1 MLEKIPFAFFA
12 KNIVLRGIVKA
23 VLVTL
28 GGLGVF
34 LFGMKI
40 LGDYLQNAA
49 GDKIKNMLGK
59 VGNNRFAAVGIGTAV
74 TAVIQSSSATTVM
87 VVGFVNAGIMT
98 LFQATGIIMGANIGT
113 TITAQI
119 VALSVLP
126 VTEFFVML
134 TGIGFFLT
142 MISKPKVKTA
152 GMIIAGFGMIFSG
165 LYIMSAAMNTVSE
178 MEQIRNLFAAADD
191 PFLLFFIGLAIT
203 GIVQSSSAT
212 TGILITMAGSGLVTL
227 RAALFATLG
236 INIGT
241 CVTALLAGIGANAN
255 AKRASV
261 IHLLFNCFGSL
272 VFFILCYFAPV
283 DKWLLAAFP
292 EIETQIAMFHT
303 FFNVITTLVLV
314 WFIKPLVK
322 LATLMVPERKKKA
335 EVSPLKFADERLLS
349 SPAVALGQVRRELM
363 RMLDEAYANLTLSLQ
378 AITEVDLTR
387 QGEFDSRDR
396 GIMDSKSALV
406 KYLILLSDTEPGVE
420 AETEIATYHKTIS
433 DIDRIADLSQ
443 NVMEFTLALKEN
455 SARISET
462 GRAELEEMRAALDAL
477 KAGVEEE
484 FERKDISLAGEIEA
498 LEQKVDEMY
507 LKMEEGH
514 LARMRSGECTA
525 FTATIYIPLINNLE
539 RIGDHLFNIFRGM
552 KSYVKAPSHA
562 EKTEKA

>member
-1 MLEKIPFAFFA
+1 MAME
-12 KNIVLRGIVKA
+12 IVKS

-126 VTEFFVML
+126 VTEIFVML

-283 DKWLLAAFP
+283 DKWLAAAFP

-322 LATLMVPERKKKA
+322 LATLMVPERKKRA

>member
-1 MLEKIPFAFFA
+1 MAMD
-12 KNIVLRGIVKA
+12 IVKA

-49 GDKIKNMLGK
+49 GDRIKNMLGK

-283 DKWLLAAFP
+283 DKWLAAAFP

>member
-1 MLEKIPFAFFA
+1 MAMD
-12 KNIVLRGIVKA
+12 IVKA

-49 GDKIKNMLGK
+49 GDRIKNMLGK

-178 MEQIRNLFAAADD
+178 MEQVRNLFAAADD
-191 PFLLFFIGLAIT
+191 PFLLFFIGVAIT

-283 DKWLLAAFP
+283 DKWLAAAFP

-303 FFNVITTLVLV
+303 FFNVVTTLVLV

-455 SARISET
+455 SARISDT

>member
-1 MLEKIPFAFFA
+1 MAMD
-12 KNIVLRGIVKA
+12 IVKA

-191 PFLLFFIGLAIT
+191 PFLLFFIGVAIT

-303 FFNVITTLVLV
+303 FFNVVTTLVLV

-387 QGEFDSRDR
+387 RGEFDSRDR

-455 SARISET
+455 SARISDT

>member
-1 MLEKIPFAFFA
+1 MAMD
-12 KNIVLRGIVKA
+12 IVKA

-49 GDKIKNMLGK
+49 GDRIKNMLGK

-134 TGIGFFLT
+134 TGIGFFIT

-191 PFLLFFIGLAIT
+191 PFLLFFIGVAIT

-283 DKWLLAAFP
+283 DKWLAAAFP

-303 FFNVITTLVLV
+303 FFNVVTTLVLV

-455 SARISET
+455 SARISDT

>member
-1 MLEKIPFAFFA
+1 MAME
-12 KNIVLRGIVKA
+12 IVKA

-283 DKWLLAAFP
+283 DKWLAAAFP

-396 GIMDSKSALV
+396 GIMNSKSALV

-455 SARISET
+455 SARISDT

>member
-1 MLEKIPFAFFA
+1 MAMD
-12 KNIVLRGIVKA
+12 IVKA

-49 GDKIKNMLGK
+49 GDRIKNMLGK

-303 FFNVITTLVLV
+303 FFNVVTTLVLV

-455 SARISET
+455 SARISDT

>member
-1 MLEKIPFAFFA
+1 MAMD
-12 KNIVLRGIVKA
+12 IVKA

-49 GDKIKNMLGK
+49 GDRIKNMLGK

-178 MEQIRNLFAAADD
+178 MEQVRNLFAAADD
-191 PFLLFFIGLAIT
+191 PFLLFFIGVAIT

-303 FFNVITTLVLV
+303 FFNVVTTLVLV

-387 QGEFDSRDR
+387 RGEFDSRDR

-406 KYLILLSDTEPGVE
+406 KYLILLSDTEPGVD

>member
-1 MLEKIPFAFFA
+1 MAMD
-12 KNIVLRGIVKA
+12 IVKA

-349 SPAVALGQVRRELM
+349 SPAVALGQVRRELI

-455 SARISET
+455 SARISDT

>member
-1 MLEKIPFAFFA
+1 MAMD
-12 KNIVLRGIVKA
+12 IVKA

-49 GDKIKNMLGK
+49 GDRIKNMLGK

-283 DKWLLAAFP
+283 DKWLAAAFP

-303 FFNVITTLVLV
+303 FFNVVTTLVLV

>member
-1 MLEKIPFAFFA
+1 MAMD
-12 KNIVLRGIVKA
+12 IVKA

-178 MEQIRNLFAAADD
+178 MEQVRNLFAAADD
-191 PFLLFFIGLAIT
+191 PFLLFFIGVAIT

-303 FFNVITTLVLV
+303 FFNVVTTLVLV

-455 SARISET
+455 SARISDT

-507 LKMEEGH
+507 LIMEEGH

>member
-1 MLEKIPFAFFA
+1 MAMD
-12 KNIVLRGIVKA
+12 IVKA

-283 DKWLLAAFP
+283 DKWLAAAFP

>member
-1 MLEKIPFAFFA
+1 MAME
-12 KNIVLRGIVKA
+12 IVKA

-49 GDKIKNMLGK
+49 GDRIKNMLGK

-191 PFLLFFIGLAIT
+191 PFLLFFIGVAIT

-322 LATLMVPERKKKA
+322 LATLMVPERKKRA

-455 SARISET
+455 SARISDT

-525 FTATIYIPLINNLE
+525 FSATIYIPLINNLE

>member
-1 MLEKIPFAFFA
+1 MAME
-12 KNIVLRGIVKA
+12 IVKA

-322 LATLMVPERKKKA
+322 LATLMVPERKKRA

>member
-1 MLEKIPFAFFA
+1 MAMD
-12 KNIVLRGIVKA
+12 IVKA

-49 GDKIKNMLGK
+49 GDRIKNMLGK

-283 DKWLLAAFP
+283 DKWLAAAFP

-322 LATLMVPERKKKA
+322 LATLMVPERKKKS

-363 RMLDEAYANLTLSLQ
+363 RKLDEAYANLTLSLQ

-455 SARISET
+455 SARISDT

>member
-1 MLEKIPFAFFA
+1 MAMD
-12 KNIVLRGIVKA
+12 IVKA

-303 FFNVITTLVLV
+303 FFNVITTLFLV

-322 LATLMVPERKKKA
+322 LATLMVPERKKKS

-455 SARISET
+455 SARISDT
-462 GRAELEEMRAALDAL
+462 GRAELKEMRAALDAL

>member
-1 MLEKIPFAFFA
+1 MAMD
-12 KNIVLRGIVKA
+12 IVKA

-191 PFLLFFIGLAIT
+191 PFLLFFIGVAIT

-283 DKWLLAAFP
+283 DKWLAAAFP

-303 FFNVITTLVLV
+303 FFNVVTTLVLV

-322 LATLMVPERKKKA
+322 LATLMVPERKKKS

-455 SARISET
+455 SARISDT

>member
-1 MLEKIPFAFFA
+1 MAMD
-12 KNIVLRGIVKA
+12 IVKA

-49 GDKIKNMLGK
+49 GDRIKNMLGK

-134 TGIGFFLT
+134 TGIGFFIT

-191 PFLLFFIGLAIT
+191 PFLLFFIGVAIT

-303 FFNVITTLVLV
+303 FFNVVTTLVLV

-322 LATLMVPERKKKA
+322 LATLMVPERKKKS

-455 SARISET
+455 SARISDT

>member
-1 MLEKIPFAFFA
+1 MAMD
-12 KNIVLRGIVKA
+12 IVKA

-283 DKWLLAAFP
+283 DKWLAAAFP

-303 FFNVITTLVLV
+303 FFNVVTTLVLV

-387 QGEFDSRDR
+387 RGEFDSRDR

>member
-1 MLEKIPFAFFA
+1 MAMD
-12 KNIVLRGIVKA
+12 IVKA

-49 GDKIKNMLGK
+49 GDRIKNMLGK

-178 MEQIRNLFAAADD
+178 MEQVRNLFAAADD

-303 FFNVITTLVLV
+303 FFNVVTTLVLV

>member
-1 MLEKIPFAFFA
+1 MAMD
-12 KNIVLRGIVKA
+12 IVKA

-283 DKWLLAAFP
+283 DKWLSAAFP

-303 FFNVITTLVLV
+303 FFNVVTTLVLV

-322 LATLMVPERKKKA
+322 LATLMVPERKKRA

-455 SARISET
+455 SARISDT

>member
-1 MLEKIPFAFFA
+1 MAME
-12 KNIVLRGIVKA
+12 IVKA

-49 GDKIKNMLGK
+49 GDRIKNMLGK

-126 VTEFFVML
+126 VTEIFVML

-165 LYIMSAAMNTVSE
+165 LYIMSAAMNTVSQ

-283 DKWLLAAFP
+283 DKWLSAAFP

-396 GIMDSKSALV
+396 GIMGSKSALV

-484 FERKDISLAGEIEA
+484 FERKDISLADEIEA

>member
-1 MLEKIPFAFFA
+1 MAMD
-12 KNIVLRGIVKA
+12 IVKA

-396 GIMDSKSALV
+396 GIMNSKSALV

>member
-1 MLEKIPFAFFA
+1 MAME
-12 KNIVLRGIVKA
+12 IVKA

-126 VTEFFVML
+126 VTEIFVML

-165 LYIMSAAMNTVSE
+165 LYIMSAAMNTVSQ

-283 DKWLLAAFP
+283 DKWLSAAFP

-322 LATLMVPERKKKA
+322 LATLMVPERKKRA

-455 SARISET
+455 TARISET
-462 GRAELEEMRAALDAL
+462 GRAELDEMRAALDAL

>member
-1 MLEKIPFAFFA
+1 MALE
-12 KNIVLRGIVKA
+12 IVKA

-49 GDKIKNMLGK
+49 GDQIKTLLGK
-59 VGNNRFAAVGIGTAV
+59 VGNNRFAAVGIGTVV

-119 VALSVLP
+119 VALQFLP
-126 VTEFFVML
+126 VTEFFIML
-134 TGIGFFLT
+134 TGIGFFMT

-152 GMIIAGFGMIFSG
+152 GMIIAGFGMIFAG
-165 LYIMSAAMNTVSE
+165 LYIMSAAMKTISE
-178 MEQIRNLFAAADD
+178 MDQIRNLFVSATN
-191 PFLLFFIGLAIT
+191 PFLLFFIGLLIT

-212 TGILITMAGSGLVTL
+212 TGILITMAGQGLVTL
-227 RAALFATLG
+227 DAALFATLG

-272 VFFILCYFAPV
+272 VFFIICYFAPV
-283 DKWLLAAFP
+283 STWLQAAFP
-292 EIETQIAMFHT
+292 EIQTQIAMFHT
-303 FFNVITTLVLV
+303 IFNVVTTLLLIG
-314 WFIKPLVK
+314 FIKPLVK
-322 LATLMVPERKKKA
+322 LATLMVPERKKS
-335 EVSPLKFADERLLS
+335 EEESDLKYADERLLS

-363 RMLDEAYANLTLSLQ
+363 RMLDDAYATLTWSLN
-378 AITEVDLTR
+378 AIRDVDLSA
-387 QGEFDSRDR
+387 QEEFDKRDKA
-396 GIMDSKSALV
+396 IMRSKGALV
-406 KYLILLSDTEPGVE
+406 QYLIKLSDGDPGVE

-433 DIDRIADLSQ
+433 DIDRIADLAQ
-443 NVMEFTLALKEN
+443 NIMEFTASLKQNNAKISPAGVEELAQ
-455 SARISET
+455 
-462 GRAELEEMRAALDAL
+462 MREALDSL
-477 KAGVEEE
+477 KAGVQEE
-484 FERKDISLAGEIEA
+484 FDRKDISLSSEIEGM
-498 LEQKVDEMY
+498 EQKVDELY
-507 LKMEEGH
+507 LAMEDAH
-514 LARMRSGECTA
+514 LARMKSGECTA
-525 FTATIYIPLINNLE
+525 FTATIYIPLVNNLE

-552 KSYVKAPSHA
+552 KTYVKEPAKAHEEVTAA
-562 EKTEKA
+562 E

>member
-1 MLEKIPFAFFA
+1 MRTGIYFMAME
-12 KNIVLRGIVKA
+12 IVKA

-303 FFNVITTLVLV
+303 FFNVITTLILV

-335 EVSPLKFADERLLS
+335 EISPLKFADERLLS

-396 GIMDSKSALV
+396 GIMNSKSALV

>member
-1 MLEKIPFAFFA
+1 MAMD
-12 KNIVLRGIVKA
+12 IVKA

-49 GDKIKNMLGK
+49 GDRIKNMLGK

-303 FFNVITTLVLV
+303 FFNVVTTLVLV

-322 LATLMVPERKKKA
+322 LATLMVPERKKRA

-387 QGEFDSRDR
+387 RGEFDSRDR

-455 SARISET
+455 SARISDT

>member
-1 MLEKIPFAFFA
+1 MAMD
-12 KNIVLRGIVKA
+12 IVKA

-191 PFLLFFIGLAIT
+191 PFLLFFIGVAIT

-283 DKWLLAAFP
+283 DKWLAAAFP

-303 FFNVITTLVLV
+303 FFNVVTTLVLV

-455 SARISET
+455 SARISDT

>member
-1 MLEKIPFAFFA
+1 MALE
-12 KNIVLRGIVKA
+12 IVKA

-49 GDKIKNMLGK
+49 GDQIKTLLGK
-59 VGNNRFAAVGIGTAV
+59 VGNNRFAAVGIGTVV

-119 VALSVLP
+119 VALQFLP
-126 VTEFFVML
+126 VTEFFIML
-134 TGIGFFLT
+134 TGIGFFMT

-152 GMIIAGFGMIFSG
+152 GMIIAGFGMIFAG
-165 LYIMSAAMNTVSE
+165 LYIMSAAMKTISE
-178 MEQIRNLFAAADD
+178 MDQICNLFVSATN
-191 PFLLFFIGLAIT
+191 PFLLFFIGLLIT

-212 TGILITMAGSGLVTL
+212 TGILITMAGQGLVTL
-227 RAALFATLG
+227 DAALFATLG

-272 VFFILCYFAPV
+272 VFFIICYFAPV
-283 DKWLLAAFP
+283 STWLQAAFP
-292 EIETQIAMFHT
+292 EIQTQIAMFHT
-303 FFNVITTLVLV
+303 IFNVVTTLLLIG
-314 WFIKPLVK
+314 FIKPLVK
-322 LATLMVPERKKKA
+322 LATLMVPERKKS
-335 EVSPLKFADERLLS
+335 EEESDLKYADERLLS

-363 RMLDEAYANLTLSLQ
+363 RMLDDAYANLTLSLN
-378 AITEVDLTR
+378 AIRDVDLSA
-387 QGEFDSRDR
+387 QEEFDKRDKA
-396 GIMDSKSALV
+396 IMRSKGALV
-406 KYLILLSDTEPGVE
+406 QYLIKLSDGDPGVE

-433 DIDRIADLSQ
+433 DIDRIADLAQ
-443 NVMEFTLALKEN
+443 NIMEFTASLKQNNAKISPAGVEELAQ
-455 SARISET
+455 
-462 GRAELEEMRAALDAL
+462 MREALDSL
-477 KAGVEEE
+477 KAGVQEE
-484 FERKDISLAGEIEA
+484 FDRKDISLSSEIEGM
-498 LEQKVDEMY
+498 EQKVDELY
-507 LKMEEGH
+507 LAMEDAH
-514 LARMRSGECTA
+514 LARMKSGECTA
-525 FTATIYIPLINNLE
+525 FTATIYIPLVNNLE

-552 KSYVKAPSHA
+552 KTYVKEPAKAHEEVTAA
-562 EKTEKA
+562 E

>member
-1 MLEKIPFAFFA
+1 MAME
-12 KNIVLRGIVKA
+12 IVKA

-283 DKWLLAAFP
+283 DKWLSAAFP

-462 GRAELEEMRAALDAL
+462 GRAELDEMRAALDAL

-562 EKTEKA
+562 EKTDKA

>member
-1 MLEKIPFAFFA
+1 MAMD
-12 KNIVLRGIVKA
+12 IVKA

-49 GDKIKNMLGK
+49 GDRIKNMLGK

-322 LATLMVPERKKKA
+322 LATLMVPERKKRA

-455 SARISET
+455 SARISDT

>member
-1 MLEKIPFAFFA
+1 MAMD
-12 KNIVLRGIVKA
+12 IVKA

-303 FFNVITTLVLV
+303 FFNVITTLILV

>member
-1 MLEKIPFAFFA
+1 MAME
-12 KNIVLRGIVKA
+12 IVKA

-303 FFNVITTLVLV
+303 FFNVITTLILV

-562 EKTEKA
+562 EKTEKV

>member
-1 MLEKIPFAFFA
+1 MAMD
-12 KNIVLRGIVKA
+12 IVKA

-49 GDKIKNMLGK
+49 GDRIKNMLGK

-126 VTEFFVML
+126 VTEIFVML

-303 FFNVITTLVLV
+303 FFNVVTTLVLV

-455 SARISET
+455 SARISDT

>member
-1 MLEKIPFAFFA
+1 MALE
-12 KNIVLRGIVKA
+12 IVKA

-49 GDKIKNMLGK
+49 GDQIKTLLGK
-59 VGNNRFAAVGIGTAV
+59 VGNNRFAAVGLGTVV

-119 VALSVLP
+119 VALQFLP
-126 VTEFFVML
+126 VTEFFIML
-134 TGIGFFLT
+134 TGIGFFMT

-152 GMIIAGFGMIFSG
+152 GMIIAGFGMIFAG
-165 LYIMSAAMNTVSE
+165 LYIMSAAMKTISE
-178 MEQIRNLFAAADD
+178 MDQIRNLFVSATN
-191 PFLLFFIGLAIT
+191 PFLLFFIGLLIT

-212 TGILITMAGSGLVTL
+212 TGILITMAGQGLVTL
-227 RAALFATLG
+227 DAALFATLG

-272 VFFILCYFAPV
+272 VFFIICYFAPV
-283 DKWLLAAFP
+283 STWLQAAFP
-292 EIETQIAMFHT
+292 EIQTQIAMFHT
-303 FFNVITTLVLV
+303 IFNVVTTLLLIG
-314 WFIKPLVK
+314 FIKPLVK
-322 LATLMVPERKKKA
+322 LATLMVPERKKS
-335 EVSPLKFADERLLS
+335 EEESDLKYADERLLS

-363 RMLDEAYANLTLSLQ
+363 RMLDDAYANLTLSLN
-378 AITEVDLTR
+378 AIRDVDLSA
-387 QGEFDSRDR
+387 QEEFDKRDKA
-396 GIMDSKSALV
+396 IMRSKGALV
-406 KYLILLSDTEPGVE
+406 QYLIKLSDGDPGVE

-433 DIDRIADLSQ
+433 DIDRIADLAQ
-443 NVMEFTLALKEN
+443 NIMEFTASLKQNNAKISPAGVEELAQ
-455 SARISET
+455 
-462 GRAELEEMRAALDAL
+462 MREALDSL
-477 KAGVEEE
+477 KAGVQEE
-484 FERKDISLAGEIEA
+484 FDRKDISLSSEIEGM
-498 LEQKVDEMY
+498 EQKVDELY
-507 LKMEEGH
+507 LAMEDAH
-514 LARMRSGECTA
+514 LARMKSGECTA
-525 FTATIYIPLINNLE
+525 FTATIYIPLVNNLE

-552 KSYVKAPSHA
+552 KTYVKEPAKAHEEVTAA
-562 EKTEKA
+562 E

>member
-1 MLEKIPFAFFA
+1 MAMD
-12 KNIVLRGIVKA
+12 IVKA

-303 FFNVITTLVLV
+303 FFNVVTTLVLV

-387 QGEFDSRDR
+387 RGEFDSRDR

-455 SARISET
+455 SARISDT

-525 FTATIYIPLINNLE
+525 FSATIYIPLINNLE

>member
-1 MLEKIPFAFFA
+1 MAMD
-12 KNIVLRGIVKA
+12 IVKA

-49 GDKIKNMLGK
+49 GDRIKNMLGK

-178 MEQIRNLFAAADD
+178 MEQVRNLFAAADD
-191 PFLLFFIGLAIT
+191 PFLLFFIGVAIT

-303 FFNVITTLVLV
+303 FFNVVTTLVLV

-349 SPAVALGQVRRELM
+349 SPAVALGQVRRELI

-387 QGEFDSRDR
+387 RGEFDSRDR

-455 SARISET
+455 SARISDT

-562 EKTEKA
+562 ERTEKA